1 MLEVVIPP
9 TFSMLQM
16 QSISYLVSCNHFLI
30 KVLSD
35 AASCSEEYQFPLKNG
50 LYPSERFVKGLIF
63 RGLTGLVYDAPMT
76 PSPEMVQFMYGN
88 SHDYMYSTVPDRQ

>member
-1 MLEVVIPP
+1 MLEVII
-9 TFSMLQM
+9 TSDFSMLQM

-50 LYPSERFVKGLIF
+50 LYPSERFVKGFDFPGSNGPRI
-63 RGLTGLVYDAPMT
+63 RRSNDAFT
-76 PSPEMVQFMYGN
+76 RNGSIHV
-88 SHDYMYSTVPDRQ
+88 RQ